1 MPVRNH
7 WCPFCA
13 SSESSNYSPFYLM
26 YNQEPVLP
34 VDLKY
39 GLNFELSSSYDGPFD
54 QDMFEAVFA
63 SANTIRVDIHE
74 AAGRKIK
81 KGEEKQKRDFDRWHL
96 SQTNVKVGGRV
107 LLENKRR
114 HDRKGG
120 KFSYRWL
127 GPYVVKVFNKN
138 G

>member
-1 MPVRNH
+1 
-7 WCPFCA
+7 
-13 SSESSNYSPFYLM
+13 M

-39 GLNFELSSSYDGPFD
+39 GLNSELSSSYDGPFD

-63 SANTIRVDIHE
+63 SANTFRVGIHE
-74 AAGRKIK
+74 ATGRKIK